1 MGHAAPIIDTMRTLL
16 PPWVAALAA
25 LATACAATA
34 GTVQVTVVGP
44 DGQPVAGT
52 VVLLQPSAPWASQAL
67 PEPAVI
73 AQKDIRFVPEV
84 TVVPLGGSIRLVNRD
99 NHDHHVRS
107 LPGGPLGTVPAA
119 KQFEIRLGA
128 ARAGVEPSSEVKLD
142 VPGSIVLGCHLHGS
156 MRGHVYVS
164 VTPWAAVTDTSGR
177 VILQGV
183 PDGQAELRLW
193 HPDQLVEQ
201 GSQRLQVAGTLAA
214 DAKLNFTPRRRPP
227 PKPAEAS
234 PYQY

>member
-1 MGHAAPIIDTMRTLL
+1 MIATLL
-16 PPWVAALAA
+16 RWAAALAA
-25 LATACAATA
+25 CAAPCAFA
-34 GTVQVTVVGP
+34 GTVQVSVLGT

-52 VVLLQPSAPWASQAL
+52 VVLLQPTAPWSAQTL

-73 AQKDIRFVPEV
+73 AQKDVRFVPAV

-99 NHDHHVRS
+99 NYDHHVRS

-119 KQFEIRLGA
+119 KQFEIRLA
-128 ARAGVEPSSEVKLD
+128 AVHGSTEASSDIKLD

-164 VTPWAAVTDTSGR
+164 VTPWAAVSDAQGR
-177 VILQGV
+177 VTLQGV

-201 GSQRLQVAGTLAA
+201 GTQRLQVAGTMAA
-214 DAKLNFTPRRRPP
+214 DAKLNFTPRRRSP
-227 PKPAEAS
+227 PKPVEQT